1 MKYQVEDNYAAD
13 YPLFKLQNISLYTD
27 SNKILNKINLQI
39 YPSEVHALVGEHGTG
54 KSSVGLIFSGVLK
67 PTSGQIIINNK
78 SYNSL
83 NLRKARKLNIEMV
96 YQQIYLIDYFTVAE
110 NLLIPDKVVN
120 AFPFV
125 NKKQLI
131 NEAEILLRKYG
142 FNIDPLRIVKD
153 LKLSEKMT
161 VYILRSIYRQPEL
174 LILDEALAKLT
185 KHDFDRIIELLNQ
198 LKNDGMS
205 MLCITNR
212 IDDIYNFADKVTIIK
227 NGEILLTDSVNNIDR
242 INLIKM
248 CYSQLTEGDN
258 SGKINREFYH
268 LLKYNEAILQK
279 LPVNLI
285 VTDNENKIRM
295 VNEYGKRYFNL
306 GNTNYINLLLD
317 DIFLKENIEPLAL
330 IKNALLEEKEKAFYN
345 IPLNI
350 KQKETITNIKTF
362 PIFDGMFIIGNI
374 IIIED
379 VSEQER
385 MRQQIMLS
393 DKLASVGL
401 LSAGVAHEINNPLE
415 IIYNYINYL
424 RFHLNKKSLH
434 ETIDNLEEEITCIKQ
449 IVSNLISFSDSNKRI
464 DEEFD
469 LNDLIKNIL
478 NLIKYNAKDK
488 NINISFSESKNCLKL
503 KANKNEI
510 KQVLLNLLKNSFEE
524 MSGGGSIFIATGTTT
539 VDNSKLINIIIEDT
553 GRGINDNNPNN
564 IFLPFYSTK
573 KGRGNNL
580 GLGLSVSYGI
590 IKKYNGDI
598 SVTNLKSSGCE
609 FTISLPCEIN

>member
-306 GNTNYINLLLD
+306 GNTDYINLLLD

-424 RFHLNKKSLH
+424 RFHLNKKPLH